1 MKRLAAIAALLFA
14 AAACRKH
21 ETVTANGSTVEVDRS
36 GKVVTIRTAEGTATA
51 GGAAKL
57 PEGFPKD
64 VPVYPGAHVTATLVE
79 SGSPVAG
86 RVATFE
92 TSDWPDD
99 VAKFYAGKLSGWT
112 TAMDMKTSDGHTLLL
127 KSPDGRR
134 TLTLAA
140 TRQAL
145 NTIFTLTVS
154 GS

>member
-1 MKRLAAIAALLFA
+1 MKHVAVLAAALFLVG
-14 AAACRKH
+14 ACRKH
-21 ETVTANGSTVEVDRS
+21 ETVSAGGSTVEVDRS

-51 GGAAKL
+51 GGSAL

-64 VPVYPGAHVTATLVE
+64 VPVYPGARVTASLVTP
-79 SGSPVAG
+79 GTTG
-86 RVATFE
+86 HVATFE
-92 TSDWPDD
+92 TSEWPDD
-99 VAKFYAGKLSGWT
+99 VAKFYAGKLAGWT
-112 TAMDMKTSDGHTLLL
+112 TAMDMKTEDGHTLLM
-127 KSPDGRR
+127 KSPDGKR